1 MGLFDSLGDFT
12 SVLNTGINA
21 FSAVSGYNSAQSASS
36 LANQAFNT
44 VAGSTAEQDQIA
56 QEQWNLYKQNDV
68 PNQTTQANIESQVL
82 AGYTPDVINQ
92 QWSNYNAQQALQPQY
107 IADQQQLLDQAN
119 RSAND
124 WGQQFATQAHTD
136 VQNSF
141 DQQRQQSGRALDRM
155 GIDPTSGR
163 SITALQSGMGVNQ
176 SLADV
181 AGQQTA
187 LNQGYDTAWNRQA
200 GIQSLAQGNQVPQQ
214 QGSDGS
220 TLVNQALTGLS
231 GSNTANNNLVNS
243 ELSSAAAAGKATG
256 AATSA
261 LTGTGSGSLAKGAS
275 SLLNGYT

>member
-1 MGLFDSLGDFT
+1 
-12 SVLNTGINA
+12 
-21 FSAVSGYNSAQSASS
+21 
-36 LANQAFNT
+36 
-44 VAGSTAEQDQIA
+44 
-56 QEQWNLYKQNDV
+56 
-68 PNQTTQANIESQVL
+68 
-82 AGYTPDVINQ
+82 
-92 QWSNYNAQQALQPQY
+92 
-107 IADQQQLLDQAN
+107 
-119 RSAND
+119 
-124 WGQQFATQAHTD
+124 
-136 VQNSF
+136 
-141 DQQRQQSGRALDRM
+141 
-155 GIDPTSGR
+155 
-163 SITALQSGMGVNQ
+163 MGVNQ

-243 ELSSAAAAGKATG
+243 ALSSAAAAGKATG